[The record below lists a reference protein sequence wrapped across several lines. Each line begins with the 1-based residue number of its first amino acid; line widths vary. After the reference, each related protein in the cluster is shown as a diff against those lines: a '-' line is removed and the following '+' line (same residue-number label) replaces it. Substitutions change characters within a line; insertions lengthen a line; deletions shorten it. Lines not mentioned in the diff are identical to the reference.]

1 MIRRIVLT
9 LFLISVVFPQKG
21 SVVGVSWSNVR
32 IPSDSLTS
40 SQNGW
45 NISIHSPFEIPKDNL
60 KSSVGVIYSRFNNE
74 KDGSKYLWFY
84 GGGVQ
89 ISLLRILSL
98 DAHAGILNYG
108 SSQEYD
114 IGRGFR
120 IFMGVNSER
129 LDFPVGFKLGW
140 ISFNGDNDGFNGWD
154 GINLSLSYNFSQTG
168 SRSSSSGPSAP
179 RNGQGG
185 KIERPADCGSTE
197 IDNFKNA
204 AFDLNDKIVELKE
217 KLKGVSNGLAESNT
231 VLAEIAAHSEGPL
244 GWSRQQ
250 VAIAILKATQGP
262 TFNVETNPAV
272 EKVLTAFK
280 EAEGSLQEKIVIAIA
295 KASEESD
302 VLVAIDMDKLITLK
316 IDYDPTKM
324 IREKLG
330 TLKTGV
336 VDGAE
341 ELKSVPDDL
350 KAIGEQAKSLLA
362 SAGELPKAAKSLGFK
377 KARVAL
383 KSIKAT
389 TGVLKNIP
397 NEVTSIGDESK
408 KVMEEIDKVLK
419 NIQSILSTT

>member
-60 KSSVGVIYSRFNNE
+60 KSSVGVIYSRFSNE

-114 IGRGFR
+114 IGSGFR

-129 LDFPVGFKLGW
+129 LDFPIGFKLGW
-140 ISFNGDNDGFNGWD
+140 ISFNGDTDGFNGWD

-168 SRSSSSGPSAP
+168 SRSSSGGPSASL
-179 RNGQGG
+179 GG
-185 KIERPADCGSTE
+185 KGSKGGNIERPSDCGSAE

-217 KLKGVSNGLAESNT
+217 KLKGVSDGLAESN
-231 VLAEIAAHSEGPL
+231 E
-244 GWSRQQ
+244 
-250 VAIAILKATQGP
+250 
-262 TFNVETNPAV
+262 
-272 EKVLTAFK
+272 VLTAIGKHPDGALGWATAKVSKGTSKAVNSAQTVNK
-280 EAEGSLQEKIVIAIA
+280 ETTGDDLNPLQYLR
-295 KASEESD
+295 EELS
-302 VLVAIDMDKLITLK
+302 TLK
-316 IDYDPTKM
+316 S
-324 IREKLG
+324 
-330 TLKTGV
+330 GV

-350 KAIGEQAKSLLA
+350 KAIGEQAQSLLA
-362 SAGELPKAAKSLGFK
+362 SAGELPKAAKSLGFS
-377 KARVAL
+377 KAPAAL
-383 KSIKAT
+383 KAIKAT

-397 NEVTSIGDESK
+397 NEVTAIGDESK